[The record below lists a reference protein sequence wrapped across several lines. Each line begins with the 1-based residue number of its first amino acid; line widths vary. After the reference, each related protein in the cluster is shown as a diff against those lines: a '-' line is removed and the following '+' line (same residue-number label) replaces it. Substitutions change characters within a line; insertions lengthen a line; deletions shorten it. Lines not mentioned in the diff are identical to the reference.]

1 MSRSTEP
8 TAEHPAAE
16 WETALMMALFTALVL
31 LLTLLAARP
40 AR

>member
-1 MSRSTEP
+1 MARKPEHAAVHP
-8 TAEHPAAE
+8 LAER
-16 WETALMMALFTALVL
+16 ETALMMALVAGLVL